1 MAYPSVQGPYGFLP
15 INLIGGQV
23 FAGSTRNMEIA
34 SGYATNIFYGDFVK
48 RVVGGT
54 IEKDVGTTANT
65 PAGVFLGCFYTAANG
80 TPTRSQYYQMAI
92 SRAQLLKELLPGL
105 LKCIIRFRIC
115 NRYGQEHKEIYETET
130 SERSFEEETKLSGF
144 SAAPVKNEGTAIA
157 YDNAQE
163 AWTARYNHETIALG
177 FSLTEEAIE
186 DNLYDSLSARYTKA
200 LARAMAYTKQ
210 VKAAAVINNG
220 FSSSYPGGDGVALF
234 SVSHPLFLVV

>member
-80 TPTRSQYYQMAI
+80 TPTRSQYYPASQTIVSGTKIYAIVADDPDTLFKVAVCSSGVVMATVTQNALGTNMSVLATAGSTTTGNSSYSVLSTSPATTNTFPVRVI
-92 SRAQLLKELLPGL
+92 DLVP
-105 LKCIIRFRIC
+105 
-115 NRYGQEHKEIYETET
+115 ET
-130 SERSFEEETKLSGF
+130 SPTPTTYSELI
-144 SAAPVKNEGTAIA
+144 VKINFGIHQYNNATGLA
-157 YDNAQE
+157 YA
-163 AWTARYNHETIALG
+163 
-177 FSLTEEAIE
+177 
-186 DNLYDSLSARYTKA
+186 
-200 LARAMAYTKQ
+200 
-210 VKAAAVINNG
+210 
-220 FSSSYPGGDGVALF
+220 
-234 SVSHPLFLVV
+234 